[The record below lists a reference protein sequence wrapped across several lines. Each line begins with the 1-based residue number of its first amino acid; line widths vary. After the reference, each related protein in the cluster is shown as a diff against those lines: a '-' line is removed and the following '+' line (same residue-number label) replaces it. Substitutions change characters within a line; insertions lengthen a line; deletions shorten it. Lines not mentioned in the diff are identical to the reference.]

1 MSALALA
8 VFALAWFYFAYR
20 WYGGT
25 LDRKLFSPDDTRPT
39 PAVSLA
45 DGKDYVATHPAV
57 LFGHH
62 FSSIAGA
69 GPIVGPILAYSL
81 FGWLPALL
89 WVLLGA
95 VFLGGVHDYGAL
107 MISLRQRGVSITEI
121 AERAVSPTARTLF
134 AAFSW
139 LALVLVQAVFA
150 VLTARTLAEK
160 PEIVV
165 PTVGLLV
172 LAVLFGLAVYRLKVP
187 VWLATGAALVLL
199 AGLIVAGDLYPIHA
213 SERFWLVAAFLYSFA
228 AATLPVWVLLQ
239 PRDYLSMY
247 ILVAGMLLG
256 YAGLFALRPTLN
268 GPAFTTA
275 FSSAGP
281 LWPVLFITVAC
292 GAFSGFHSLV
302 ASGTTAKQLR
312 RESDGRL
319 IAFGGMLAEGALA
332 VLVILLMAGALYWG
346 QAPAGLG
353 SFVFQDLLAGSANVA
368 FGTGFGRAVEAL
380 GVPLAYG
387 VAFGILM
394 LNAFILTTLDTSTRI
409 ARYIL
414 AENLGPRVPLFAN
427 RYLAAACGLVLAW
440 WMAFGNAWQAIW
452 PAFGAANQL
461 VGALALLVTTAALLA
476 KQRPT
481 AYTLWGAAFMLL
493 TTEAALL
500 YQLFAS
506 YLPKGQTGL
515 AATAALLVLLGL
527 AMAWEAAKRLRYAK
541 QGENAAAAAAGAAEP
556 QPPTSVSLK

>member
-1 MSALALA
+1 MSAVTLA
-8 VFALAWFYFAYR
+8 VFALAWLYFAYR
-20 WYGGT
+20 WYGAR
-25 LDRKLFSPDDTRPT
+25 LDRKLFSPDDARPT

-45 DGKDYVATHPAV
+45 DGKDYVATHPVV

-107 MISLRQRGVSITEI
+107 MTSVRNRGVSLTEI
-121 AERAVSPTARTLF
+121 AERAVSPTARVLF

-139 LALVLVQAVFA
+139 VALVLVQAVFA

-172 LAVLFGLAVYRLKVP
+172 VAMLFGLAVYRLKVS
-187 VWLATGAALVLL
+187 VWLATLVALGLL
-199 AGLIVAGDLYPIHA
+199 AGLIAAGELFPIHA
-213 SERFWLVAAFLYSFA
+213 SQRFWLVAAFAYSFV
-228 AATLPVWVLLQ
+228 AATLPVWALLQ

-247 ILVAGMLLG
+247 ILVVGMVLG
-256 YAGLFALRPTLN
+256 YLGLLALRPSLN
-268 GPAFTTA
+268 GPPFTTA
-275 FSSAGP
+275 VSSAGP
-281 LWPVLFITVAC
+281 LWPMLFITVAC

-312 RESDGRL
+312 RETEGRL
-319 IAFGGMLAEGALA
+319 IAYGGMLAEGALA
-332 VLVILLMAGALYWG
+332 VLVILLMAGALFWG
-346 QAPAGLG
+346 QAPAGLSG
-353 SFVFQDLLAGSANVA
+353 FVFQDLLAGSANIA
-368 FGTGFGRAVEAL
+368 FGTGFGRAVAAL
-380 GVPLAYG
+380 GVPLVYG

-427 RYLAAACGLVLAW
+427 RFLAAAVGLAVAW
-440 WMAFGNAWQAIW
+440 WMASGNAWQAIW
-452 PAFGAANQL
+452 PAFGSANQL

-476 KQRPT
+476 QGKPT
-481 AYTLWGAAFMLL
+481 AYTLWGAGFMLL
-493 TTEAALL
+493 TTEGALL
-500 YQLFAS
+500 YQLFAT
-506 YLPKGQTGL
+506 YLPSGQTGL
-515 AATAALLVLLGL
+515 AATAALLVFLGL
-527 AMAWEAAKRLRYAK
+527 AMAWEAAKRLWHAK
-541 QGENAAAAAAGAAEP
+541 HGKKAAVAASGAAESK
-556 QPPTSVSLK
+556 PPASVSFE